1 MGLLL
6 LSQNKEGSHCNITDY
21 LIMTGCNESQDNEST
36 EPVGA
41 NDKKP
46 TDNPVSV
53 VVVPATEQV
62 SEPGCTP
69 ECGSVVELVNT
80 TMRQLCFVD
89 QDDSHGPS
97 DANATSVAHDSAS
110 LSPQPSKNTVGWE
123 KRGRFTIWPVS
134 IGDDHH
140 I

>member
-1 MGLLL
+1 
-6 LSQNKEGSHCNITDY
+6 
-21 LIMTGCNESQDNEST
+21 MTGCNESQDNEST

-46 TDNPVSV
+46 TVNPVSV
-53 VVVPATEQV
+53 VVPSIAQV

-69 ECGSVVELVNT
+69 ECGSMVELVNT

-97 DANATSVAHDSAS
+97 DANATSGAHDISAS
-110 LSPQPSKNTVGWE
+110 LSQHPSKKTVGWE